1 VLRPRIGRPPAVDVL
16 LALALIVFVVVV
28 TAGAARWHQPTAR
41 PLGALGFA
49 WLVAGGLSLPWR
61 RQHPVAVLALSAGLA
76 FSYYLSGYPGGP
88 AVVFPGLA
96 LFTVAL
102 VRGPVRGAA
111 AGLALWV
118 VALIVGLLRGASVL
132 APWLGVLLLGVLAV
146 VAAGSAVRNRYSALR
161 ATRERFEAEARRRA
175 EEERLR
181 VAREVH
187 DVVAHSLAMINVQA
201 GVAAHVADRRP
212 EQARQAL
219 LAIKEASRTALVDL
233 RATLGVLRSGEDR
246 APAPS
251 LGRMAELLDQVR
263 AGGLRVDVDGEPG
276 ELPAPV
282 DVAGYRILQESLT
295 NAVRHARGAT
305 GVTVRWTRAG
315 DRLEL
320 LVSDD
325 GEPVTAVAAV
335 AAVADGGSG
344 LRGMRERAEALGGR
358 LDAGPAQGG
367 GFEVRAVLPVDSGGG
382 VE

>member
-1 VLRPRIGRPPAVDVL
+1 MDVL
-16 LALALIVFVVVV
+16 LALALMVFVVGV
-28 TAGAARWHQPTAR
+28 TVGVARWHQPAAR
-41 PLGALGFA
+41 PVDPLGVA
-49 WLVAGGLSLPWR
+49 WLAAGGLPLPWR
-61 RQHPVAVLALSAGLA
+61 RRYPVAVFVLSAALT
-76 FSYYLSGYPGGP
+76 FSYYVSGYPGGP
-88 AVVFPGLA
+88 DVVFPVLA

-111 AGLALWV
+111 AGVALWGAALVLAL
-118 VALIVGLLRGASVL
+118 LRDASVL
-132 APWLGVLLLGVLAV
+132 APWLGGLLLGILAV

-219 LAIKEASRTALVDL
+219 LAIKEASRTALADL

-251 LGRMAELLDQVR
+251 LNRMAELLDQVR
-263 AGGLRVDVDGEPG
+263 AAGLRVEVAGEPG
-276 ELPAPV
+276 DLPAPV

-305 GVTVRWTRAG
+305 TVTVRWSRAG
-315 DRLEL
+315 DDLEL
-320 LVSDD
+320 AVRDD
-325 GEPVTAVAAV
+325 GQAAAV
-335 AAVADGGSG
+335 APGGTGSG

-358 LDAGPAQGG
+358 LSAGPAPGG
-367 GFEVRAVLPVDSGGG
+367 GFEVRAVLPLGADTGPRDAAEITGDADVSGGNA
-382 VE
+382 